1 MNDLEWSNFD
11 HSDLYD
17 DYWVMA
23 SFIDNEDMLQEEQ
36 IGEITLRKDLAQNN
50 MPFELEIN
58 GTVYKRED

>member
-1 MNDLEWSNFD
+1 MTNLNDPENDGRSP
-11 HSDLYD
+11 SK

-23 SFIDNEDMLQEEQ
+23 TYFGDEDEIFEEQ
-36 IGEITLRKDLAQNN
+36 IGTIVLPRDITHND